1 MRGDIEQLH
10 DERERWRVEARLSEF
25 LHRLGVDAERSP
37 QTASGGERKRAALSL
52 ALALQP
58 DLLLLDEP
66 TNHLDIDGITAL
78 EDLLLKGPTSIVI
91 THDRAFL
98 DRVVTRILELDRG
111 LLRSFPGNF
120 AAYEARK
127 SEQLAAEDVANR
139 KFDKFWAQEE
149 VWIRRGIEA
158 RRTRNEGRVRRL
170 ESLRVERAERRERIG
185 DLKLT
190 LDAGERSGKLVAEL
204 VDVRKSF
211 AERPIVKDLSLR
223 LQRGDR
229 LGLIGAN
236 GAGKSTL
243 IRLILGLL
251 EPDSG
256 TLRLGANVQVA
267 YFDQMREQLDPE
279 KSVIETISPGS
290 DWIEIGRERKHV
302 VTYLGDFLFAPQR
315 ANSPVKAL
323 SGGERNRLLLAR
335 LFARTANVLVM
346 DEPTNDLDIESL
358 ELLEATLQNYAG
370 TLLLVSHDRA
380 FLDNVVTQTLV
391 AEGNGKWQE
400 YVGGYSDWLAQRRPE
415 TAPSKPKAE
424 TRGEDARRSTPTKM
438 GYKETRELAQLPAE
452 IEALEQQQQA
462 LTARMSS
469 ADYHKQGSDQIKSD
483 LQLADELERQLAGKF
498 ARWEAL
504 EAKKCVTAA
513 RSAREL
519 PQASARHRL
528 YAGTRVGL
536 KPDLP
541 DEVRLKPDPQENFAS
556 AASPPSATLPRDN
569 ETALHGHEPS
579 GRSSS
584 GGRLNNQQSAA
595 LAPGVETDADRDERQ
610 GWYLVVTLLVFYIF
624 SFIDRQIISL
634 LVEPIKRDSAGLGH
648 ADRIAAGICLRDL
661 LYVLRHSDRPARGP
675 DEPQENHR
683 GGRRRLVADGRA
695 VRPREE
701 FRAAVPGAHRRRRRR
716 SGVVA
721 GCVLDDHGFVPAAQ
735 TRASVQLLQHGHP
748 DRQRHRAAGRR
759 TRRRRGVG
767 RRQDV
772 HVAADR

>member
-1 MRGDIEQLH
+1 MPLITLRNAELAYGLHPLLDRANLSVDAGERVGLIGRNGTGKSSLLQTIAGRVALDDGELARQDGLRVVLVEQEPELPAAETLRESLTLRGGIEQLH
-10 DERERWRVEARLSEF
+10 DERERWRVEARLTEF
-25 LHRLGVDAERSP
+25 LHRLGIDAERTT

-78 EDLLLKGPTSIVI
+78 EELLLKGPTSIVI

-120 AAYEARK
+120 ATYEARK
-127 SEQLAAEDVANR
+127 SEQLASEDVANR

-149 VWIRRGIEA
+149 VWIRRGVEA

-170 ESLRVERAERRERIG
+170 ESLRTERAARRERVG

-204 VDVRKSF
+204 VNVRKSF
-211 AERPIVKDLSLR
+211 DERPIVKDLSLR

-251 EPDSG
+251 EADSG
-256 TLRLGANVQVA
+256 TVRLGANVQVA

-358 ELLEATLQNYAG
+358 ELLEDTLQSYSG

-391 AEGNGKWQE
+391 AEGDGKWQE

-415 TAPSKPKAE
+415 TAPSKTKAE
-424 TRGEDARRSTPTKM
+424 SRGDDARRSAPTKM
-438 GYKETRELAQLPAE
+438 GHKETRELTQLPAE

-469 ADYHKQGSDQIKSD
+469 ADYHKQGSEQIKTD
-483 LQLADELERQLAGKF
+483 LHLADEIERQLAKKF

-504 EAKKCVTAA
+504 EAKK
-513 RSAREL
+513 
-519 PQASARHRL
+519 
-528 YAGTRVGL
+528 GTSR
-536 KPDLP
+536 
-541 DEVRLKPDPQENFAS
+541 
-556 AASPPSATLPRDN
+556 
-569 ETALHGHEPS
+569 
-579 GRSSS
+579 
-584 GGRLNNQQSAA
+584 
-595 LAPGVETDADRDERQ
+595 
-610 GWYLVVTLLVFYIF
+610 
-624 SFIDRQIISL
+624 
-634 LVEPIKRDSAGLGH
+634 
-648 ADRIAAGICLRDL
+648 
-661 LYVLRHSDRPARGP
+661 
-675 DEPQENHR
+675 
-683 GGRRRLVADGRA
+683 
-695 VRPREE
+695 
-701 FRAAVPGAHRRRRRR
+701 
-716 SGVVA
+716 
-721 GCVLDDHGFVPAAQ
+721 
-735 TRASVQLLQHGHP
+735 
-748 DRQRHRAAGRR
+748 
-759 TRRRRGVG
+759 
-767 RRQDV
+767 
-772 HVAADR
+772 